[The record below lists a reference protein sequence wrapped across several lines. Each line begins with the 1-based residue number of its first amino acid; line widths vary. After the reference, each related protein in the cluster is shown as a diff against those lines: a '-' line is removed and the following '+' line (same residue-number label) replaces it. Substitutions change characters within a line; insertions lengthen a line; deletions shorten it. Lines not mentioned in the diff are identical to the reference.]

1 MGWFTGGG
9 SKSSGSPGGGG
20 TKKQAKSFQKKK
32 KKSITDYVVSTR
44 ILKGIGE
51 TLAKSAKKVN
61 LKSRKKFI
69 SRTGLTKD
77 DIRMDD
83 DYLSS
88 KEALAELRKQGY
100 KTNQDIVA
108 ESQIREGPQIGNVPI
123 LGSGSQIQ
131 KAAVKKAPAGPTI
144 AELEQTEQQRLLRIK
159 RKGRKSTKLA
169 SLDDELTLSKKVL
182 LG

>member
-1 MGWFTGGG
+1 MSFLGGG

-32 KKSITDYVVSTR
+32 KKSITDYMVSTR

-51 TLAKSAKKVN
+51 TLEKSAKKVN

-69 SRTGLTKD
+69 SKTGLTKD

-108 ESQIREGPQIGNVPI
+108 ESQTREGPQIGNVPI
-123 LGSGSQIQ
+123 LGSDIQ
-131 KAAVKKAPAGPTI
+131 KTAVKKAPTGPTI
-144 AELEQTEQQRLLRIK
+144 AELELTEQQRLSKIK
-159 RKGRKSTKLA
+159 RRGRKATKL
-169 SLDDELTLSKKVL
+169 SSTNEDIYLSKKTL